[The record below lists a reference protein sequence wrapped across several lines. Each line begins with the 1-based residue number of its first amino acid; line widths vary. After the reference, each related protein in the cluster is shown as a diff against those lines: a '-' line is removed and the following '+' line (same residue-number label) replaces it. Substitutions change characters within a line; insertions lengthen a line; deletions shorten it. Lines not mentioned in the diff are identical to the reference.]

1 MLSPMYAWT
10 LIGHELSTAEVL
22 SGCGDNLAK
31 VMRRTEPYLLS
42 YQAFACRIVEV
53 VPCISVADLAV
64 EFQPTGR
71 TWLGRRTTTNSVR
84 WIESFDPA
92 VPADPRGSGPRRF
105 APLPL
110 HA

>member
-1 MLSPMYAWT
+1 MYAWT
-10 LIGHELSTAEVL
+10 LVGHRLSEAELL
-22 SGCGDNLAK
+22 SGCNDNRAE
-31 VMRRTEPYLLS
+31 VMRRMEPHLLS
-42 YQAFACRIVEV
+42 YRAFACRIVEV